1 MKHKT
6 CLLFLILT
14 VALIFTGQ
22 QLKAQ
27 KVKIETTNLE
37 ILNNKLH
44 IDYRFIKSKSTHRY
58 SVWIE
63 VSKSTGEKIN
73 ANALSGD
80 IGENITGG
88 ENKQI
93 VWDYNKDGIILNDE
107 INVEVFANITV
118 LGPGMGKAML
128 LSAVLPGLGLTAIDK
143 GKPYWLMGVAAYG
156 LLGSSIYLNNQ
167 AVQQYNDYL
176 NESTDTSISEDLL
189 SRAENSDQLS
199 KTLGYSAIGIWA
211 GSMIWT
217 AIKAKSAKSA
227 LTGSLNK
234 KQKLFLYGGINPYT
248 KTSGFTLKYSF

>member
-1 MKHKT
+1 MKHRAFSV
-6 CLLFLILT
+6 FLILT
-14 VALIFTGQ
+14 VALMFTGQ

-37 ILNNKLH
+37 ILNNKLL
-44 IDYRFIKSKSTHRY
+44 IDYQFVKSKSTHHY
-58 SVWIE
+58 SVWVEIT
-63 VSKSTGEKIN
+63 KSTGEKIN

-80 IGENITGG
+80 IGDNITGG

-156 LLGSSIYLNNQ
+156 LLGGSIYLNNQ

-176 NESTDTSISEDLL
+176 NESEDAMLSQDLL
-189 SRAENSDQLS
+189 SRAQGSDQLS
-199 KTLGYSAIGIWA
+199 KTLGYSALGVWL
-211 GSMIWT
+211 GSMVWT
-217 AIKAKSAKSA
+217 VLRAKSDSKA
-227 LTGSLNK
+227 TMGFNK
-234 KQKLFLYGGINPYT
+234 KQKLLFYGGIDPYT
-248 KTSGFTLKYSF
+248 KTKGFTLKYRF

>member
-1 MKHKT
+1 MKHKV
-6 CLLFLILT
+6 CLIFLILT
-14 VALIFTGQ
+14 IGLIFTEQ

-27 KVKIETTNLE
+27 KVKIETTSLE
-37 ILNNKLH
+37 ILNNKLL
-44 IDYRFIKSKSTHRY
+44 IDYRFVKSKSTHRY
-58 SVWIE
+58 SVWVEIT
-63 VSKSTGEKIN
+63 KSTGEKIN

-80 IGENITGG
+80 IGDNVTGG

-93 VWDYNKDGIILNDE
+93 IWDYNKDGIILNDE

-156 LLGSSIYLNNQ
+156 LLGGSVFLNHQ

-176 NESTDTSISEDLL
+176 DESTDPLLSQDLL
-189 SRAENSDQLS
+189 SQAQGSEQLS
-199 KTLGYSAIGIWA
+199 KTLGYSALGVWL
-211 GSMIWT
+211 GSMVWT
-217 AIKAKSAKSA
+217 ALKAKSNN
-227 LTGSLNK
+227 TTTIGLNK

-248 KTSGFTLKYSF
+248 KTKGFTLKYRF